1 MKAKLYTPI
10 LILALIATYSAS
22 APHHTI
28 TEIKLA
34 IINQDPE
41 KLSEYIDFPILRQNL
56 KNQENSIVD
65 FNAAELNSTP
75 SALFAAG
82 IITAIFEK
90 QVDSL
95 ITPYELASIL
105 ETRLKSE
112 NHKRDSNESIDKDRL
127 FQNATLHFK
136 SIDTYLAL
144 APYGIN
150 KELKL
155 ILQRNTLTWKLVNII
170 FSDQNSIN

>member
-1 MKAKLYTPI
+1 MKATLYTAI
-10 LILALIATYSAS
+10 LILALIATYTTS

-41 KLSEYIDFPILRQNL
+41 KLSEYINFPVLRQNL
-56 KNQENSIVD
+56 KSQENSIVD
-65 FNAAELNSTP
+65 FNAAELNNSP
-75 SALFAAG
+75 SALFAAR
-82 IITAIFEK
+82 IIKAILEK

-95 ITPYELASIL
+95 ITPYGLASIL

-112 NHKRDSNESIDKDRL
+112 NHYCDSNESIDKDKL
-127 FQNATLHFK
+127 FQNAQLHFH

-144 APYGIN
+144 VPYGIN

-155 ILQRNTLTWKLVNII
+155 NLQRNTLTRKLVNII
-170 FSDQNSIN
+170 F